1 MVIDAA
7 FEVTR
12 AEGIEAVKA
21 KNVAGYLKCSTQM
34 SGGWSGLMQNGEGPE
49 KFFDILDL
57 KTEESAELP
66 ILLEGTLRFY
76 EDKDG

>member
-34 SGGWSGLMQNGEGPE
+34 SGG
-49 KFFDILDL
+49 
-57 KTEESAELP
+57 
-66 ILLEGTLRFY
+66 
-76 EDKDG
+76 